1 MIEKIQHATAS
12 SPEGAKGLV
21 KGVLACAFQNMAFML
36 PTGLLY
42 LLVKDL
48 LAGSA
53 NGRTAFYL
61 LGCAACFALI
71 LLTTWFQ
78 YNGTYFTTY
87 KESGTRRLTLAE
99 RLRKLPLSFF
109 GKRDLADLTSTIMA
123 DCEVL
128 EKDCSH
134 FIPGLFGSLIS
145 TVLIALSLFAFDGRM
160 ALAALWVIP
169 VSVAIVVGS
178 YRVQD
183 KVQAK
188 TMAAKM
194 ACADGIQEYIETL
207 RDLKASNAEQRY
219 LSGLSG
225 KIRAVEKQSIAAELE
240 TALFVSSASMVLK
253 LGIASVA
260 LTGSVLLVQG
270 SIDVLTLF
278 LFLMAASRMYD
289 PMQGALQNLAAV
301 IAMRTNVGRMNE
313 ILDAPL
319 QTGSEQLT
327 NQGCDIVFDHVGF
340 AYNSGETVLRDVSFT
355 AKQGEVTALV
365 GPSGGGKTTVSR
377 LAARFWDYQKGSIT
391 VGGMEVSQIDPEKLM
406 SLYSIVFQD
415 VTLFDNTILENIRL
429 GRKGAT
435 DEEVLAAAKLANCE
449 EFAEKL
455 TDAEYQNCVDALFA
469 AWDRLEKW
477 SASLPMTAEKKAESE
492 HFQVLSRQKKT
503 ILTCCNYMIKVEFE
517 VAEAGQPTRWLCY
530 SDADFA
536 GFVVTDRSS
545 IADES
550 KPQEYYEQVQ
560 VLENYEELEIA
571 RGSAYYALFA
581 QMQKMAEEN

>member
-12 SPEGAKGLV
+12 SPEGARGLV

-48 LAGSA
+48 LAGSTS
-53 NGRTAFYL
+53 GRTAFYL

-145 TVLIALSLFAFDGRM
+145 TVLIALSLFAFEWRM

-219 LSGLSG
+219 LSGLSD
-225 KIRAVEKQSIAAELE
+225 KIRAVEKQSIVAELE
-240 TALFVSSASMVLK
+240 TALFVSSAGMVLK

-327 NQGCDIVFDHVGF
+327 NQDCDIVFDHVGF

-355 AKQGEVTALV
+355 VKQGEVTALV

-391 VGGMEVSQIDPEKLM
+391 VGGMEVSQIDPEKLR

-449 EFAEKL
+449 EFAGQVEHQHRREWLRSFRRRASAHFHRPCFSEGCAYHPAGRGHRQLGCGKRNCHSGG
-455 TDAEYQNCVDALFA
+455 TIPAHKKQDRPHHRPPDAHRGRCGSGGGAVG
-469 AWDRLEKW
+469 R
-477 SASLPMTAEKKAESE
+477 
-492 HFQVLSRQKKT
+492 HRGR
-503 ILTCCNYMIKVEFE
+503 
-517 VAEAGQPTRWLCY
+517 AGQPGRAVRTEGTVHPHGG
-530 SDADFA
+530 FA
-536 GFVVTDRSS
+536 VG
-545 IADES
+545 
-550 KPQEYYEQVQ
+550 KP
-560 VLENYEELEIA
+560 ELDDLRMMATFIA
-571 RGSAYYALFA
+571 RQEISVT
-581 QMQKMAEEN
+581 